1 MSRTPADLY
10 AQEMIMRAKA
20 KAKAKATEAAAL
32 RLEAKGEKR
41 AVEAYNLRARAK
53 ALSTEAAQ
61 LRNEAKLVHK
71 EAVKGIGVQAEQMVK
86 RMPPEFGGWGILK
99 TRAYTKLLDLLV
111 AQARRVQPN
120 LALATQAHTL
130 LLGHASWTDA
140 EANRLGCLPKHPKSL
155 T

>member
-1 MSRTPADLY
+1 MSQTPADLY
-10 AQEMIMRAKA
+10 AQEMIMRA

-41 AVEAYNLRARAK
+41 AVEAYNLRQRAK
-53 ALSTEAAQ
+53 VLSGEAAQ
-61 LRNEAKLVHK
+61 LRIEAKAVHK
-71 EAVKGIGVQAEQMVK
+71 QAVKGIEIQAEQMVK

-111 AQARRVQPN
+111 SQARRVQPN

-130 LLGHASWTDA
+130 LLGHATWSDA
-140 EANRLGCLPKHPKSL
+140 EANRLGCLPKNPKSL
-155 T
+155 A

>member
-1 MSRTPADLY
+1 MSQTPADLY
-10 AQEMIMRAKA
+10 AQEMIMRA

-41 AVEAYNLRARAK
+41 AVEAYNLRQRAK
-53 ALSTEAAQ
+53 LLSCEAAQ
-61 LRNEAKLVHK
+61 LRIDAKAVHK
-71 EAVKGIGVQAEQMVK
+71 QAVKGIEIQAEQMVK

-111 AQARRVQPN
+111 SQARRVQPD

-130 LLGHASWTDA
+130 LVGHASWTDA
-140 EANRLGCLPKHPKSL
+140 EANRLGCLPKNPKSL
-155 T
+155 A

>member
-1 MSRTPADLY
+1 MSQTPADLY
-10 AQEMIMRAKA
+10 TQEMIMRA

-41 AVEAYNLRARAK
+41 AVEAYNLRQRAK
-53 ALSTEAAQ
+53 ALSGEAAQ
-61 LRNEAKLVHK
+61 LRIEAKAVHK
-71 EAVKGIGVQAEQMVK
+71 QAVKGIEIQAEQMVK

-111 AQARRVQPN
+111 SQARRVQPN

-130 LLGHASWTDA
+130 LLGHATWSDA
-140 EANRLGCLPKHPKSL
+140 EANRLGCLPKNPKSL
-155 T
+155 A

>member
-1 MSRTPADLY
+1 MSQTPADLY

-41 AVEAYNLRARAK
+41 AVEAYNLRQRAK
-53 ALSTEAAQ
+53 ALSGEAAQ
-61 LRNEAKLVHK
+61 LRIEAKAVHK
-71 EAVKGIGVQAEQMVK
+71 QAVKGIEIQAEQMVK

-111 AQARRVQPN
+111 SQARRVQPN

-130 LLGHASWTDA
+130 LLGHATWSDA
-140 EANRLGCLPKHPKSL
+140 EANRLGCLPKNPKSL
-155 T
+155 A

>member
-1 MSRTPADLY
+1 MSQTPADLY
-10 AQEMIMRAKA
+10 AQEMIMRA

-41 AVEAYNLRARAK
+41 AVEAYNLRQRAK
-53 ALSTEAAQ
+53 ALSGEAAQ
-61 LRNEAKLVHK
+61 LRIDAKAVHK
-71 EAVKGIGVQAEQMVK
+71 QAVKGIEIQAEQMVK

-111 AQARRVQPN
+111 SQARRVQPT

-130 LLGHASWTDA
+130 LLGHATWSDA
-140 EANRLGCLPKHPKSL
+140 EANRLGCLPKNPKSL
-155 T
+155 A

>member
-1 MSRTPADLY
+1 MSQTPADLY
-10 AQEMIMRAKA
+10 AQEMIMRS

-41 AVEAYNLRARAK
+41 AVEAYNLRQRAK
-53 ALSTEAAQ
+53 SLSGEAAQ
-61 LRNEAKLVHK
+61 LRIDAKAVHK
-71 EAVKGIGVQAEQMVK
+71 QAVKGIETQAEQMVK

-111 AQARRVQPN
+111 SQARRVQPN

-130 LLGHASWTDA
+130 LVGHASWTDA
-140 EANRLGCLPKHPKSL
+140 EANRLGCLPKNPKSL
-155 T
+155 A

>member
-1 MSRTPADLY
+1 MSQTPADLY
-10 AQEMIMRAKA
+10 TQELIMRA

-41 AVEAYNLRARAK
+41 AVEAYNLRQRAK
-53 ALSTEAAQ
+53 ALSGEAAQ
-61 LRNEAKLVHK
+61 LRIDAKAVHK
-71 EAVKGIGVQAEQMVK
+71 QAVKGIEIQAEQMVK

-111 AQARRVQPN
+111 SQARRVQPN

-130 LLGHASWTDA
+130 LLGHATWSDA
-140 EANRLGCLPKHPKSL
+140 EANRLGCLPKNPKSL
-155 T
+155 A

>member
-1 MSRTPADLY
+1 
-10 AQEMIMRAKA
+10 MRA

-41 AVEAYNLRARAK
+41 AVEAYNLRQRAK
-53 ALSTEAAQ
+53 SLSGEAAQ
-61 LRNEAKLVHK
+61 LRIDAKAVHK
-71 EAVKGIGVQAEQMVK
+71 QAVKGIETQAEQMVK

-111 AQARRVQPN
+111 SQARRVQPN

-130 LLGHASWTDA
+130 LVGHEIGRA
-140 EANRLGCLPKHPKSL
+140 HV
-155 T
+155 

>member
-1 MSRTPADLY
+1 MSQTPADLY
-10 AQEMIMRAKA
+10 AQEMIMRA

-53 ALSTEAAQ
+53 ALSAEAAQ
-61 LRNEAKLVHK
+61 LRNEAKLVHR

-111 AQARRVQPN
+111 SQAKRVQPN

-130 LLGHASWTDA
+130 LLGHAAWTDA

-155 T
+155 A

>member
-1 MSRTPADLY
+1 MSQTPADLY
-10 AQEMIMRAKA
+10 TQEMIMRA

-41 AVEAYNLRARAK
+41 AVEAYNLRQRAK
-53 ALSTEAAQ
+53 ALSGEAAQ
-61 LRNEAKLVHK
+61 LRIDAKAVHK
-71 EAVKGIGVQAEQMVK
+71 QAVKGIEIQAEQMVK

-111 AQARRVQPN
+111 SQARRVQPN

-130 LLGHASWTDA
+130 LLGHANWSDA
-140 EANRLGCLPKHPKSL
+140 EANRLGCLPKNPKSL
-155 T
+155 A

>member
-1 MSRTPADLY
+1 MSQTPADLY

-41 AVEAYNLRARAK
+41 AVEAYNLRQRAK
-53 ALSTEAAQ
+53 ALSGEAAQ
-61 LRNEAKLVHK
+61 LRIDAKAVHK
-71 EAVKGIGVQAEQMVK
+71 QAVKGIETQAEQMVK
-86 RMPPEFGGWGILK
+86 RMPPEFGGRGILK

-111 AQARRVQPN
+111 SQARRVQPN

-130 LLGHASWTDA
+130 LVGHASWTDA
-140 EANRLGCLPKHPKSL
+140 EANRLGCLPKNPKSL
-155 T
+155 A

>member
-1 MSRTPADLY
+1 MSQTPADLY
-10 AQEMIMRAKA
+10 AQEMIMRA

-41 AVEAYNLRARAK
+41 AVEAYNLRQRAK
-53 ALSTEAAQ
+53 ALSGEAAQ
-61 LRNEAKLVHK
+61 LRIDAKAVHK
-71 EAVKGIGVQAEQMVK
+71 QAVKGIEIQAEQMVK

-111 AQARRVQPN
+111 SQARRVQPN

-130 LLGHASWTDA
+130 LAGHASWSDA
-140 EANRLGCLPKHPKSL
+140 EANRLGCLPKNPKSL
-155 T
+155 A

>member
-1 MSRTPADLY
+1 MSQTPADLY
-10 AQEMIMRAKA
+10 TQELIMRA

-41 AVEAYNLRARAK
+41 AVEAYNLRQRAK
-53 ALSTEAAQ
+53 SLSGEAAQ
-61 LRNEAKLVHK
+61 LRIDAKAVHK
-71 EAVKGIGVQAEQMVK
+71 QAVKGIETQAEQMVK

-111 AQARRVQPN
+111 SQARRVQPN

-130 LLGHASWTDA
+130 LLGHAAWTDA

-155 T
+155 A